1 MLVRKQMLG
10 QCSCSYV
17 YTTTWFGLRIFDQS
31 NSFESLKIKVS
42 IVTSWQKIPR
52 WLWCDLTRRAWILW
66 SRRTVWRVT
75 VGCRGLHTS
84 QCTRF
89 PNLKCS
95 SFLIGSTF
103 GRQVQN
109 ADVQLSEACI
119 IASSIYY
126 LTLAMCKLTLL
137 CLWNKSSLMFT
148 S

>member
-1 MLVRKQMLG
+1 MFMLVRKQMWG
-10 QCSCSYV
+10 QCSRSYV

-66 SRRTVWRVT
+66 SRRTVWRVA

-126 LTLAMCKLTLL
+126 LAMCKLTLL